1 MLLNLKR
8 RAQRS
13 TQALPEPSAQTTV
26 VASVVHDLARK
37 AGDVGR
43 CGAELQGAIEE
54 IASDCNRTTT
64 QMQTLAGEI
73 DDVVVA
79 TGAIGTAAENGQSQ
93 MREVRGAVARVAEG
107 VTSVIDTLGQV
118 SGAAQEITQIALQ
131 TRLVAFNASVE
142 AKRAGEA
149 GRGFSVVAEAVKDLA
164 TKVGQSS
171 TQIMTT
177 VEQLDRRVADLA
189 AQITTRS
196 GGRDS
201 AFQSSLAQAE
211 RSVAGI
217 AAAAQGNLDACRSA
231 AQRIRTLAAGTM
243 QMAGSLETARAAA
256 NRFRDLSEA
265 LVEFTAES
273 GCETED
279 TPYIAAML
287 AATARVT
294 ELFELAVRAGEISLE
309 DLFDENYQPIAG
321 TNPQQYMS
329 RYTTFTDRALPA
341 IIEEMLRFS
350 PKVMLF
356 AAIDR
361 NGYIG
366 THSAKVS
373 RPQGP
378 DPVWNAANCRNRRI
392 FDDRTGLAAAHNKR
406 KFLLQV
412 YRRDMGGGVFETMKD
427 LSAPIFVQG
436 RHWGGARLA
445 YRF

>member
-1 MLLNLKR
+1 MLLNLR
-8 RAQRS
+8 RRTRS
-13 TQALPEPSAQTTV
+13 PTQAQPEVPVEATLSA
-26 VASVVHDLARK
+26 AIVHDLARQ
-37 AGDVGR
+37 AADVGR
-43 CGAELQGAIEE
+43 CGADLQGVIEE
-54 IASDCNRTTT
+54 IASDSRHATT
-64 QMQTLAGEI
+64 QIQALAGEI
-73 DDVVVA
+73 DDVVVS
-79 TGAIGTAAENGQSQ
+79 TGAISTAAENGQGQ

-149 GRGFSVVAEAVKDLA
+149 GRGFAVVAEAVKDLA

-196 GGRDS
+196 GARDS
-201 AFQSSLAQAE
+201 AFQSALAQAE

-217 AAAAQGNLDACRSA
+217 ATAAQNNLDACRSA
-231 AQRIRTLAAGTM
+231 AQRIRTLAAGTT

-294 ELFELAVRAGEISLE
+294 ELFELAVRTGEIALE
-309 DLFDENYQPIAG
+309 DLFDERYQPIAG
-321 TNPQQYMS
+321 TNPQQHMT
-329 RYTTFTDRALPA
+329 RYTGFTDRVLPA
-341 IIEEMLRFS
+341 IIEEMLVFS

-361 NGYIG
+361 NGYIS
-366 THSAKVS
+366 TNSAKVS
-373 RPQGP
+373 KPQGP
-378 DPVWNAANCRNRRI
+378 DPIWNAANCRNRRI
-392 FDDRTGLAAAHNKR
+392 FNDRTGLAAARNQR

-412 YRRDMGGGVFETMKD
+412 YRRDMGGGVYETMKD